1 MATQQELIV
10 KIRGDIEDIQ
20 QKLSTVQKSVGKTQS
35 AFSKIGGGIAK
46 VGKGIAVAGAAVS
59 GAAALIGK
67 KSLDAAAYV
76 EEMENKFNVVFSNTS
91 SAMDAWATDF
101 ANAIGRNNTEIKTA
115 ISNQADLMIGM
126 GMSEEAAGDLAK
138 QYTTLAYDLA
148 SFNNVSDEQAIEA
161 MTKALMGETEMMKS
175 LGVNLS
181 ETTMEQSEFVKASG
195 KAWKAMTME
204 EKAQMRLLEAQK
216 QSVNAIGDA
225 ERSAASYTNQLKR
238 LQANVQQVYEK
249 IGKYLLPIFTPLVSK
264 MGDAAQVVGDVIE
277 KFGKAW
283 QETGKLSDGFAA
295 ISGDMETFK
304 TNLIN
309 GISNGLQALVDSL
322 PQFMKTGGEMIISLA
337 QGLVNELPTLM
348 ARAQELIVAFGEG
361 II

>member
-46 VGKGIAVAGAAVS
+46 VGKGIAIAGAAVS
-59 GAAALIGK
+59 GAATLIGK

-91 SAMDAWATDF
+91 SAMDEWATDF

-161 MTKALMGETEMMKS
+161 MTKALMGETEIDPARILQEASITADKLDINEEITRFKS
-175 LGVNLS
+175 HNLL
-181 ETTMEQSEFVKASG
+181 FA
-195 KAWKAMTME
+195 
-204 EKAQMRLLEAQK
+204 
-216 QSVNAIGDA
+216 NAIKEGSSQGKKLNFILQEMGREANTLGTKCQDA
-225 ERSAASYTNQLKR
+225 EIQ
-238 LQANVQQVYEK
+238 
-249 IGKYLLPIFTPLVSK
+249 
-264 MGDAAQVVGDVIE
+264 
-277 KFGKAW
+277 
-283 QETGKLSDGFAA
+283 
-295 ISGDMETFK
+295 
-304 TNLIN
+304 
-309 GISNGLQALVDSL
+309 
-322 PQFMKTGGEMIISLA
+322 SLA
-337 QGLVNELPTLM
+337 ILLKDEIESMREQVMNIE
-348 ARAQELIVAFGEG
+348 
-361 II
+361 